1 MEQYAVKNIVLN
13 QEGWG
18 RKWRER
24 LPVIIDKRT
33 GVPLVEPL
41 RFTLKDLRSSV
52 AVNTVE
58 QICSVLQLFYCW
70 LESKTPQLKAELAAA
85 GIPTEPP
92 PGTHQVEYCLTQRI
106 KTRGIILEPLD
117 IEQLAYLYRLRASDF
132 EMDCQPSV
140 VRDKRTPEK
149 VVSMEKARQSAR
161 PKSKMLSQVSPD
173 YIGIRLNYTK
183 KYVEYLAREYSG
195 RLSLPDAIRESLQRT
210 AAINCTTLGALT
222 PRLKQGDKAP
232 VGLSDEEWEAL
243 ESVVHPDSPENP
255 WVSTFVRKR
264 NYLVIRILRAL
275 GVRGGELLKLK
286 TRELNK
292 ANQYISVT
300 KTPDDH
306 EDLRTYQPQAKT
318 LARDLPLSP
327 QLLSDLDA
335 YIRELRGAIPAAKR
349 KHPFVFTTEDGSPMA
364 EHTLGNIF
372 RDIRKKHPN
381 LPARLTAHKLRY
393 THSDKLWE
401 HIEQTNKTDEQK
413 MDMLRLHNGWSDK
426 SVMPMKYAKRAI
438 SDKANQISVA
448 EQKRLFKPKPTE
460 RR

>member
-41 RFTLKDLRSSV
+41 RFTLKHLRSSV

-70 LESKTPQLKAELAAA
+70 LESKTPQLKVELAAA

-106 KTRGIILEPLD
+106 RTRGIILEPQD
-117 IEQLAYLYRLRASDF
+117 IERLAYLYRLRASDF
-132 EMDCQPSV
+132 EIACQPPT
-140 VRDKRTPEK
+140 VREKPTSAK
-149 VVSMEKARQSAR
+149 VVSLEKARQSVR
-161 PKSKMLSQVSPD
+161 VKSKMLSQVSSD
-173 YIGIRLNYTK
+173 YIRIRLNYTK
-183 KYVEYLAREYSG
+183 KYVEYLASEYSG
-195 RLSLPDAIRESLQRT
+195 RLSLPNAIRESLQRT
-210 AAINCTTLGALT
+210 AAINCTTLGALA
-222 PRLKQGDKAP
+222 PRLSQDDKAP
-232 VGLSDEEWEAL
+232 EGLSDDEWEAL
-243 ESVVHPDSPENP
+243 ESIVHPDSAENP
-255 WVSTFVRKR
+255 WVSAFVRKR
-264 NYLVIRILRAL
+264 NYLVIRTLRAL

-292 ANQYISVT
+292 AHQYLSVT

-306 EDLRTYQPQAKT
+306 EDPRTYQPQAKT
-318 LARDLPLSP
+318 LARDLPLCP
-327 QLLSDLDA
+327 QLLNDLDA
-335 YIRELRGAIPAAKR
+335 YIRETRGAIPAGKR
-349 KHPFVFTTEDGSPMA
+349 KHPFVFTTENGSPMS

-372 RDIRKKHPN
+372 REIRKKQPS

-393 THSDKLWE
+393 THSEKLWE
-401 HIEQTNKTDEQK
+401 LIEKTNKTDEQK
-413 MDMLRLHNGWSDK
+413 MDMLRRHNGWSAK
-426 SVMPMKYAKRAI
+426 SAMPLKYAKKAI
-438 SDKANQISVA
+438 SDKVNQISVE
-448 EQKRLFKPKPTE
+448 EQKKLFKANTTE
-460 RR
+460 